1 MNFPRRRETWRIS
14 WVDNGS
20 SEEGEMGMLRCGEE
34 ESRSDIDAAR
44 WIARFIASKR
54 TAFWAFD
61 CWMFFGVGLVRGG
74 RGGGVGVVDWICII
88 VLRI

>member
-1 MNFPRRRETWRIS
+1 
-14 WVDNGS
+14 
-20 SEEGEMGMLRCGEE
+20 MGMLRCGEE
-34 ESRSDIDAAR
+34 ESSSAMEAAR

-61 CWMFFGVGLVRGG
+61 CWMFLGVLPVAEGK
-74 RGGGVGVVDWICII
+74 VGAVGVDWISII

>member
-1 MNFPRRRETWRIS
+1 
-14 WVDNGS
+14 
-20 SEEGEMGMLRCGEE
+20 MGMLRCGEE
-34 ESRSDIDAAR
+34 ESSSEMEAAR

-61 CWMFFGVGLVRGG
+61 CWMFFGVGLVMEGKEG
-74 RGGGVGVVDWICII
+74 PVGVDWICII